1 MANYILWGRKQGS
14 DKNVVQDKEIQIQT
28 RAGLWESNSSQVES
42 LDNLLAQPNFS
53 ENSIIAPNAPKW
65 KYPKEKLSREKIRKE
80 LGESDELVLFEDL
93 WRRIDTLDLE
103 LNYYDLAHG
112 KRTKPPREELIVRF
126 TEEEQSKLRESA
138 QKLNQFKYLKKR
150 HLLVELRREQFTL
163 RDTYIANIVPHERA
177 PQTITTPL
185 NLETDIICAPC
196 GLRYEGVQLWEK
208 VFPKDRFPCPSDFS
222 QKELEVLMKF
232 YWTRAKEI

>member
-28 RAGLWESNSSQVES
+28 RAGLWEGSATQVES
-42 LDNLLAQPNFS
+42 LDNLLAQPGFS

-80 LGESDELVLFEDL
+80 LSTSDELALFEDL

-112 KRTKPPREELIVRF
+112 KRTKPPREELIARF
-126 TEEEQSKLRESA
+126 TEEEQTKMRESA

-163 RDTYIANIVPHERA
+163 RDTYITNITLHERA
-177 PQTITTPL
+177 PQTTTAPL

-222 QKELEVLMKF
+222 QKELQTLMKF
-232 YWTRAKEI
+232 YWARAQEI